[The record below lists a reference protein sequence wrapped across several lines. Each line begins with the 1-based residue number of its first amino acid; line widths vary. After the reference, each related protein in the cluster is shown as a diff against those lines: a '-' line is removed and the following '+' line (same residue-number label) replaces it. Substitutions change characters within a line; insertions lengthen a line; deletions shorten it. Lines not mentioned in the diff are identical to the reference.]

1 MRRRGPRFEFW
12 PGDWFVLG
20 VSFIISFG
28 LAFVARDAVRE
39 VRAVAASVVI
49 VERDGPT
56 YAAEE
61 AEYPADQGAY
71 KRDDGVVPALLGG
84 RPPLL

>member
-28 LAFVARDAVRE
+28 LAFVAGMLFER
-39 VRAVAASVVI
+39 SV
-49 VERDGPT
+49 
-56 YAAEE
+56 
-61 AEYPADQGAY
+61 
-71 KRDDGVVPALLGG
+71 L
-84 RPPLL
+84 

>member
-28 LAFVARDAVRE
+28 VAFVA
-39 VRAVAASVVI
+39 
-49 VERDGPT
+49 GM
-56 YAAEE
+56 
-61 AEYPADQGAY
+61 
-71 KRDDGVVPALLGG
+71 LLV
-84 RPPLL
+84 LFVL